1 MMADARGVLVLAEQA
16 DGKLAGISFELLAA
30 GRTLADQM
38 GEPLSA
44 AVAGSA
50 DQAQELIA
58 AGADRVYLLEEPA
71 LATFLVETALPAA
84 EQVVRAA
91 SPRLVLLGHTSSGK
105 DLAPRLAVRL
115 GVGLATDVTALSYD
129 AASGDVLACKPVFGG
144 MAISEQAGL
153 GRPQLVTLRPKAQQA
168 AEPQP
173 GRTGEVERLAVDLG
187 GAPPRSRVMERVRER
202 AQTKRL
208 EDAEIV
214 VSGGRGLGGPEN
226 FKLLEELA
234 DVLDAV
240 VGASRVAVDSGWVP
254 SDMQVG
260 LTGKITSPK
269 LYFAIGISG
278 AMQHMAG
285 CGGARTIVAINT
297 DPEAAIF
304 EKAHIGIVGDFKKI
318 LPPLTEACREL
329 RQR

>member
-1 MMADARGVLVLAEQA
+1 MADARGVLVLAEQA
-16 DGKLAGISFELLAA
+16 DGKLAGISFELLNA
-30 GRTLADQM
+30 GRKLADQM
-38 GEPLSA
+38 GEPLLA
-44 AVAGSA
+44 AVAGSEA
-50 DQAQELIA
+50 QAQELVA
-58 AGADRVYLLEEPA
+58 AGADRVYLLEDPA
-71 LATFLVETALPAA
+71 LGQFLLETALPAT
-84 EQVVRAA
+84 EQVIRAA
-91 SPRLVLLGHTSSGK
+91 SPRLVLLGHTSTGK

-129 AASGDVLACKPVFGG
+129 AASDDVLACKPVFGG
-144 MAISEQAGL
+144 MAVSEQAGL
-153 GRPQLVTLRPKAQQA
+153 GRPQLVTVRPKANEA

-173 GRTGEVERLAVDLG
+173 GRSGEVERFAVDLAG
-187 GAPPRSRVMERVRER
+187 VTPRSRVVERVRER

-226 FKLLEELA
+226 FKYLEELA
-234 DVLDAV
+234 DALDAV

-269 LYFAIGISG
+269 LYVAVGISG

-285 CGGARTIVAINT
+285 CSSARTIVAINT

-304 EKAHIGIVGDFKKI
+304 EKAHFGIVGDFKQI

-329 RQR
+329 RKS

>member
-1 MMADARGVLVLAEQA
+1 M
-16 DGKLAGISFELLAA
+16 
-30 GRTLADQM
+30 
-38 GEPLSA
+38 
-44 AVAGSA
+44 AGSA
-50 DQAQELIA
+50 DQAQELVA

-153 GRPQLVTLRPKAQQA
+153 GRRSSS
-168 AEPQP
+168 
-173 GRTGEVERLAVDLG
+173 RC
-187 GAPPRSRVMERVRER
+187 APRRSRPPSRSPAAR
-202 AQTKRL
+202 ARSSGWPWTSVARRRAAASWSACASGRRRRRL

-226 FKLLEELA
+226 FKFLEELA

-285 CGGARTIVAINT
+285 CGSARTIVAINT

-304 EKAHIGIVGDFKKI
+304 EKAHLGIVGDFKKI

>member
-1 MMADARGVLVLAEQA
+1 MADARGVLVLAEQV
-16 DGKLAGISFELLAA
+16 DGKLAGISFELLGA
-30 GRTLADQM
+30 GRKLADQM
-38 GEPLSA
+38 GEPLLA
-44 AVAGSA
+44 ALAGSEA
-50 DQAQELIA
+50 QAQELVA
-58 AGADRVYLLEEPA
+58 AGADRVYLLDDPA
-71 LATFLVETALPAA
+71 LGQFLLETALPAA
-84 EQVVRAA
+84 EQVIRAA
-91 SPRLVLLGHTSSGK
+91 SPRLVLLGHTSTGK
-105 DLAPRLAVRL
+105 DLAPRLA
-115 GVGLATDVTALSYD
+115 VGLATDVTALSYD

-144 MAISEQAGL
+144 MAVSEQAGL
-153 GRPQLVTLRPKAQQA
+153 GRPQLVTVRPKATEP

-173 GRTGEVERLAVDLG
+173 GRSGEVERFAVDLSG
-187 GAPPRSRVMERVRER
+187 VTPRSRVVERVRER

-226 FKLLEELA
+226 FKYLEELA

-269 LYFAIGISG
+269 LYVAVGISG

-285 CGGARTIVAINT
+285 CSTARTIVAINT

-304 EKAHIGIVGDFKKI
+304 EKAHFGIVGDFKKI

-329 RQR
+329 RQ